1 MTRSGNDNTLDEDW
15 SQTQLKYYLKII
27 RFYHHNEIW
36 GRQCRLIKAS
46 ISGKKTETNIFDL
59 VLSIDKTIFTLIV
72 SDTHWLN
79 YYII

>member
-1 MTRSGNDNTLDEDW
+1 MKFGGDNVVW
-15 SQTQLKYYLKII
+15 
-27 RFYHHNEIW
+27 F
-36 GRQCRLIKAS
+36 KAS

-79 YYII
+79 YYIIWALFYRIPVHVCLHF